1 MKSSRQLIQDAK
13 DYRFNPMIPLK
24 IYLKTC
30 VGILDKAQMSVQCGD
45 SEMAF
50 MFYYRY
56 VDLCT
61 NKLARHPQ
69 CLSKG
74 NTDPEIQ
81 LYKQEY
87 LQLIKLE
94 VPAVL
99 KLIEDLQKQI
109 DRQYN
114 KHQLSLAKNIA
125 KPTKN
130 LINNRN
136 DKTYSN
142 AIGNMERSSQDD
154 TIKYPFLPKTFNEH
168 RFNQSLAFFNT
179 TLAHENSNTNNNNNN
194 NNNNNHNHNHS
205 NNNNS
210 NINQATNNDTTKQE
224 TNSNNETPIFH
235 YPELPH
241 ISFPTF

>member
-13 DYRFNPMIPLK
+13 DYRFNPIIPLK

-30 VGILDKAQMSVQCGD
+30 VGLLDKAQMSVQCGD

-69 CLSKG
+69 CLAKMDM
-74 NTDPEIQ
+74 DPEIQ
-81 LYKQEY
+81 LYRQEY

-99 KLIEDLQKQI
+99 KLIEELQKQI
-109 DRQYN
+109 DREYN

-125 KPTKN
+125 KPTK
-130 LINNRN
+130 
-136 DKTYSN
+136 KTISKTHDN
-142 AIGNMERSSQDD
+142 IMEHNSQDD
-154 TIKYPFLPKTFNEH
+154 TIKYPLLPKSFNEH
-168 RFNQSLAFFNT
+168 RFNQSLAFFNPNLT
-179 TLAHENSNTNNNNNN
+179 QNNSTNNHNNNTQDHNTKKHNNNNNN
-194 NNNNNHNHNHS
+194 NTRKQA
-205 NNNNS
+205 NNS
-210 NINQATNNDTTKQE
+210 TNENP
-224 TNSNNETPIFH
+224 SFR
-235 YPELPH
+235 YPESPQL
-241 ISFPTF
+241 SFPTF

>member
-13 DYRFNPMIPLK
+13 DYRFNPIIPLK

-69 CLSKG
+69 CLSKA
-74 NTDPEIQ
+74 NKDPEIQ

-125 KPTKN
+125 KPTNSVLNHHLDK
-130 LINNRN
+130 INN
-136 DKTYSN
+136 
-142 AIGNMERSSQDD
+142 NMETSSQDD
-154 TIKYPFLPKTFNEH
+154 TIKYPFLPNTFNEH
-168 RFNQSLAFFNT
+168 RFNQSLAYFNT
-179 TLAHENSNTNNNNNN
+179 NLTHNNNNNN
-194 NNNNNHNHNHS
+194 NNNTNTTTTNNQ

-210 NINQATNNDTTKQE
+210 PNTYSRGNNNTKQE
-224 TNSNNETPIFH
+224 NNPNNETPIFH

-241 ISFPTF
+241 LSFPTF